1 MNDHLPTLDEEPSG
15 TGGMYVLRLNG
26 VKVRNVHAKDA
37 DLLRPVFD
45 LAERGKLVHTGPE
58 IADALERGCVVEIPD
73 DEFSGIAWTTDICDA
88 AWFRCRERFFIARIS
103 PRPEPETEK
112 VPWVDA
118 FTADLPIAE
127 WGGQRIKNVQRQSSG
142 MFLSTH
148 GLYPVIR
155 VDFDGM
161 VTVLREGG
169 EK

>member
-26 VKVRNVHAKDA
+26 VKVRDVHAKDA

-58 IADALERGCVVEIPD
+58 VADALERGCVVEVPD
-73 DEFSGIAWTTDICDA
+73 GMGEWLRAGLPTAW
-88 AWFRCRERFFIARIS
+88 RNQVGPRIARIS